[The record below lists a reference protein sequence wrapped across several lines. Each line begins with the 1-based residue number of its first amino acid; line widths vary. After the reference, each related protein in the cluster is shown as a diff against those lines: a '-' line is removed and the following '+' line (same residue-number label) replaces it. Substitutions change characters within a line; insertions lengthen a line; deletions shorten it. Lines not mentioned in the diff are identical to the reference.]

1 MRARTQGYS
10 FHSLLGRTHTA
21 APTPT
26 TTANSSSKVSGVGAQ
41 PSWRRAVI
49 PDLASTPPPPQ
60 MMPPQPPPPMPP
72 HTIPTGPLP
81 LLPTIAT
88 LPLLPLQAPLLLPAP
103 ALLPLPRAS
112 ASTEPPPLPFA
123 SPSRSK
129 KPGKGSKG
137 TGKDSRD
144 GRSTTNRATFVH
156 EARADAADEADAAA
170 RKQHED
176 MRQRERLRMR
186 ADQAMVEEL
195 ARVQEEEQ
203 RHKTREFLAKAKEEL
218 SRHAEDEEELMPWEI
233 SANRLAEEDKLRRA
247 AAERAA
253 AEQRA
258 REERAAAAAAKATA
272 ERAQRHAE
280 LEAEKEARLEAERDE
295 ASSRARLKADKEKAA
310 AARAA
315 ERAAA
320 EMAAQEKA
328 AADRAAA
335 RKVREANKE
344 SRAAAKATRAAER
357 VEVEAEGAHDGAHDS
372 QLTETH
378 SRPPKRPRTVS
389 KVLPHGWREQ
399 LHHANSRTYPTFH
412 GPNGEKARSIAE
424 AIRLHN
430 AAGGSGGGGGGGCGS
445 GSSSESSESSDG
457 EDDDGEAEDE
467 EKDGVD
473 AEVVAT
479 EQVDPADSSDEEL
492 LEKGTVRRENQPT
505 AAPAPKLPKRP
516 RTVSKVLPHG
526 WREKVHHANSR
537 TYPTFH
543 GPNGEKAR
551 SIAEAMR
558 LHNAAGGSGGGGGS
572 SFGGGVVLGGGV
584 ALGGGVV
591 LGDGA
596 SPTSEGAVMDREVQA
611 AAVGRSSSSAV
622 EHAADTLTMAHV
634 HHGAEEHA
642 VDGESSDNGDI
653 PLNAKKRKL
662 SKPFSPRKP
671 ELASASDWVPPSDS
685 SDDELREKDTLLQK
699 RISVWW
705 TGSKQW
711 FSGHVVDVRWDK
723 GKPAHR
729 IKYEA
734 GGVSQWHHLLGN
746 EPVKWKELPDELSS
760 WRSTSGV
767 QALD

>member
-1 MRARTQGYS
+1 M
-10 FHSLLGRTHTA
+10 
-21 APTPT
+21 
-26 TTANSSSKVSGVGAQ
+26 
-41 PSWRRAVI
+41 
-49 PDLASTPPPPQ
+49 
-60 MMPPQPPPPMPP
+60 
-72 HTIPTGPLP
+72 
-81 LLPTIAT
+81 
-88 LPLLPLQAPLLLPAP
+88 
-103 ALLPLPRAS
+103 
-112 ASTEPPPLPFA
+112 PPPLPFA

-129 KPGKGSKG
+129 KPGKESKG

-280 LEAEKEARLEAERDE
+280 LEAEKQARLEAERDE
-295 ASSRARLKADKEKAA
+295 ASSRARLKAEKEKAA

-399 LHHANSRTYPTFH
+399 LHHAKARTYSTFH

-430 AAGGSGGGGGGGCGS
+430 AAGGSGG
-445 GSSSESSESSDG
+445 
-457 EDDDGEAEDE
+457 
-467 EKDGVD
+467 
-473 AEVVAT
+473 
-479 EQVDPADSSDEEL
+479 
-492 LEKGTVRRENQPT
+492 R
-505 AAPAPKLPKRP
+505 
-516 RTVSKVLPHG
+516 
-526 WREKVHHANSR
+526 
-537 TYPTFH
+537 
-543 GPNGEKAR
+543 
-551 SIAEAMR
+551 
-558 LHNAAGGSGGGGGS
+558 GGS
-572 SFGGGVVLGGGV
+572 SFGVGVVLGGGV

-596 SPTSEGAVMDREVQA
+596 SPTSEGAAMDREVQA

>member
-26 TTANSSSKVSGVGAQ
+26 TTANSSSKASGVGAQ

-49 PDLASTPPPPQ
+49 PELASTPPPPQ

-72 HTIPTGPLP
+72 LTIPTGPLP

-103 ALLPLPRAS
+103 ALLPLQLPRAS

-399 LHHANSRTYPTFH
+399 LHHAKARTYPTFH

-430 AAGGSGGGGGGGCGS
+430 AAGGSGG
-445 GSSSESSESSDG
+445 
-457 EDDDGEAEDE
+457 
-467 EKDGVD
+467 
-473 AEVVAT
+473 
-479 EQVDPADSSDEEL
+479 
-492 LEKGTVRRENQPT
+492 R
-505 AAPAPKLPKRP
+505 
-516 RTVSKVLPHG
+516 
-526 WREKVHHANSR
+526 
-537 TYPTFH
+537 
-543 GPNGEKAR
+543 
-551 SIAEAMR
+551 
-558 LHNAAGGSGGGGGS
+558 GGS
-572 SFGGGVVLGGGV
+572 SFGGVVVLGGGV

-596 SPTSEGAVMDREVQA
+596 SPTSEGAAMDREVQA
-611 AAVGRSSSSAV
+611 AAAGRSSSSAV

-671 ELASASDWVPPSDS
+671 ELASASDWVSPSDS